1 MILACLNKNYLK
13 TVISYIIKII
23 MKQKKLHFLVELF
36 NEFYL
41 NNSMKYSFN
50 YLTYQIIKSTIQ

>member
-23 MKQKKLHFLVELF
+23 MKQKKLHFIVELF
-36 NEFYL
+36 NVFYL
-41 NNSMKYSFN
+41 SNSMKYSFN